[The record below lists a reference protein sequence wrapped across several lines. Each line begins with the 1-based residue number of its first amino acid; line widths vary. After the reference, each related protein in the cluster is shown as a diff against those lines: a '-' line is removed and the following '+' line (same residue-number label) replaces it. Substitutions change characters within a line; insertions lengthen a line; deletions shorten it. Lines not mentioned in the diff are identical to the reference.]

1 MVKQLA
7 PHQIESLKKQFQIF
21 DTDNSG
27 FLEKNELKEAIQ
39 KSSFDMPEQEIDEI
53 IKNLD
58 LAKNGV
64 INYSEFLSAT
74 IDINSIL
81 TQQKMQALF
90 RTFDIDNTGQISPE
104 NIRIAFTKFGKE
116 VTDEE
121 IAEIMKEHDTSKG
134 NSITQ
139 AEFVAMFG

>member
-1 MVKQLA
+1 M
-7 PHQIESLKKQFQIF
+7 
-21 DTDNSG
+21 NS
-27 FLEKNELKEAIQ
+27 EYDIPEA
-39 KSSFDMPEQEIDEI
+39 EIDEI

-81 TQQKMQALF
+81 TQQKVQALF
-90 RTFDIDNTGQISPE
+90 RTFDIDNTGQISKE
-104 NIRIAFTKFGKE
+104 NIKTAFTKFGKE

-121 IAEIMKEHDTSKG
+121 IDEIMREHDTSKG

>member
-1 MVKQLA
+1 MKSEYDI
-7 PHQIESLKKQFQIF
+7 P
-21 DTDNSG
+21 
-27 FLEKNELKEAIQ
+27 EK
-39 KSSFDMPEQEIDEI
+39 EIDEI

-74 IDINSIL
+74 IDLNQIL
-81 TQQKMQALF
+81 TQAKIQALF
-90 RTFDIDNTGQISPE
+90 RTFDIDNTGKISE
-104 NIRIAFTKFGKE
+104 DNIRKAFTKFGKE

-121 IAEIMKEHDTSKG
+121 IKEIMKEHDTSHG

-139 AEFVAMFG
+139 EEFVAMFGKK